1 MQVYGF
7 RGFTFLFFLA
17 AATFILFSNFTTPIA
32 LPGNGGDND
41 PTTLI
46 PVAVSR
52 KLKEN
57 ERKSKKEGSW
67 VAIDDYGDA
76 SPVPAGAGDSSS
88 LKPAPIGHG
97 TPLRPYIPRAPP
109 PPAIYY

>member
-1 MQVYGF
+1 MQVHGF
-7 RGFTFLFFLA
+7 RALTFLLFLA
-17 AATFILFSNFTTPIA
+17 AATFILFSNFTTLIA
-32 LPGNGGDND
+32 QPGNHGDTD

-46 PVAVSR
+46 AVAVSR

-57 ERKSKKEGSW
+57 ERKSKKEGGW
-67 VAIDDYGDA
+67 VSVDDYGDA
-76 SPVPAGAGDSSS
+76 SPVPTGAGDSSVR
-88 LKPAPIGHG
+88 PAPIEHG